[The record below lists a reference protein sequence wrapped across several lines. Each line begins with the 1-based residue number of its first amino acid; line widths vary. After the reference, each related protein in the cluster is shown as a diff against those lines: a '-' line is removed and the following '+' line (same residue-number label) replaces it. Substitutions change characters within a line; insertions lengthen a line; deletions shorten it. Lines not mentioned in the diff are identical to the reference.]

1 MKKLFICGAA
11 LSLMMMACGDE
22 SSSGPDPVTGGETIE
37 SSGSIDGSSGSQ
49 DPSSSAG
56 AESSGTNGAS
66 SGSQPASSGS
76 QPSSSG
82 SQNPESSADV
92 GSSSSVAGNPVQ
104 KVKVFGTC
112 MQSTGRSD
120 IPGGDGLALPPHAL
134 MGQEDGSDKVIVAV
148 DHVMMPAYKISGFA
162 GMIVNPALLDSVD
175 VMAVGDTLY
184 VKQIVDEA
192 KAEDESKCVA
202 EFHFMMKDEPAFTN
216 ATFIVVEGVIRST
229 LDKEAYVASSSSN
242 MPPSSSSAHGGSAA
256 VSVTNISLECKA
268 NHDFDGKTLPTDDL
282 AEPYPYMGSISRIDG
297 LAKLTII
304 NANLNLP
311 CGLNEDSVDSV
322 ITEAKKAMARTGANL
337 VNDTLFVNI
346 DRSKGDYT
354 CGCNARVEFLFDGK
368 YAGFGYTAFD
378 NNGPTEVIDA
388 AKDRPRQIVE
398 DATAQC
404 RNSNNGDDPLVD
416 GGSDGPRAGDG
427 AIPPVAYMYNLGN
440 KAEIVIKS
448 VNLTCGTQFENIDV
462 SVGGDTLYVKPTI
475 DESSLQADCICSTE
489 LDFYISA
496 DEAFMKAKLLVFDYG
511 WDHNPSNKMQII
523 KETHVTPTN

>member
-11 LSLMMMACGDE
+11 LSLMLMACGDE
-22 SSSGPDPVTGGETIE
+22 SSSGPETVTGGDDVE
-37 SSGSIDGSSGSQ
+37 SSGSIVGSSGSQ
-49 DPSSSAG
+49 DQSSNAG
-56 AESSGTNGAS
+56 TESSGSKGVS
-66 SGSQPASSGS
+66 SVSQPV
-76 QPSSSG
+76 SSG

-92 GSSSSVAGNPVQ
+92 GSSSSVAGTPVQ

-112 MQSTGRSD
+112 MQSSGRFD

-134 MGQEDGSDKVIVAV
+134 MGQEDGSDKVIVSV

-162 GMIVNPALLDSVD
+162 GMIVNPALLDSID

-184 VKQIVDEA
+184 VKQVVDEA

-202 EFHFMMKDEPAFTN
+202 EFHFVMKDEPAFTN

-229 LDKEAYVASSSSN
+229 LDKQSGV
-242 MPPSSSSAHGGSAA
+242 PSSSSTTPSSSSVFSVGVA
-256 VSVTNISLECKA
+256 VPVSNISLECKP
-268 NHDFDGKTLPTDDL
+268 NHDFDGKTLPADLL

-297 LAKLTII
+297 YAKLTII

-311 CGLNEDSVDSV
+311 CRGDSAVV
-322 ITEAKKAMARTGANL
+322 NAMLKEAKNAIARSGANL
-337 VNDTLFVNI
+337 VDDTLYVNI
-346 DRSKGDYT
+346 DRTKGEDYT
-354 CGCNARVEFLFDGK
+354 CGCNARVEFLFDAQ

-398 DATAQC
+398 DVSAQC
-404 RNSNNGDDPLVD
+404 RNSNSGDDPLTD

-489 LDFYISA
+489 LDFEINA
-496 DEAFMKAKLLVFDYG
+496 DEDFMKATLLVFDYG
-511 WDHNPSNKMQII
+511 WDHNPSNKMPIV

>member
-1 MKKLFICGAA
+1 MKKMLACGAA

-37 SSGSIDGSSGSQ
+37 SSDTVGGSSGTPN
-49 DPSSSAG
+49 PSSSAG
-56 AESSGTNGAS
+56 AESSGSKGT
-66 SGSQPASSGS
+66 SSGS

-82 SQNPESSADV
+82 SQNPDSSADV
-92 GSSSSVAGNPVQ
+92 GSSSSVAGTPVQ

-112 MQSTGRSD
+112 MQSSGRFD

-134 MGQEDGSDKVIVAV
+134 MGQEDGSDKVIVSV

-162 GMIVNPALLDSVD
+162 GMIVNPALLDSID

-184 VKQIVDEA
+184 VKQVVDEA

-202 EFHFMMKDEPAFTN
+202 EFHFVMKDEPAFTN
-216 ATFIVVEGVIRST
+216 ASFIVVEGVIRST
-229 LDKEAYVASSSSN
+229 LDKQSGV
-242 MPPSSSSAHGGSAA
+242 PSSSSTTPSSSSVHSGSTA
-256 VSVTNISLECKA
+256 VPLSNISLECKA
-268 NHDFDGKTLPTDDL
+268 NHDFDGKPAQGE
-282 AEPYPYMGSISRIDG
+282 AEPYPYMSSIARIDG

-322 ITEAKKAMARTGANL
+322 ITEAKKAIARTGANL
-337 VNDTLFVNI
+337 INDTLFVNI

-354 CGCNARVEFLFDGK
+354 CGCNARVEFLFDGQ
-368 YAGFGYTAFD
+368 YADFGYTAFD

-388 AKDRPRQIVE
+388 AKNRPRQIVE
-398 DATAQC
+398 DVTAQC
-404 RNSNNGDDPLVD
+404 LNSNGNDSLTD
-416 GGSDGPRAGDG
+416 GSSDGPRAGDR

-448 VNLTCGTQFENIDV
+448 VHLTCGTQFKNFDV

-475 DESSLQADCICSTE
+475 DESSPMADCICSTE
-489 LDFYISA
+489 LDFEINA
-496 DEAFMKAKLLVFDYG
+496 DEAFMNVMLLVFDYG
-511 WDHNPSNKMQII
+511 WGSNPSNKMQII

>member
-37 SSGSIDGSSGSQ
+37 SSDTVGGSSGSQ
-49 DPSSSAG
+49 DQSSSAG
-56 AESSGTNGAS
+56 AESSGAKGV
-66 SGSQPASSGS
+66 SSGS

-92 GSSSSVAGNPVQ
+92 GSSSSVAGTPVQ

-112 MQSTGRSD
+112 MQSSGRFD

-202 EFHFMMKDEPAFTN
+202 EFHFVMKDEPAFTN

-229 LDKEAYVASSSSN
+229 LDKQSGVPSSSSTT
-242 MPPSSSSAHGGSAA
+242 PSSSSAHGGSAA
-256 VSVTNISLECKA
+256 VPVTNISLECKA

>member
-56 AESSGTNGAS
+56 AESSDTNGAS

-92 GSSSSVAGNPVQ
+92 GSSSSVARTPVQ

-229 LDKEAYVASSSSN
+229 LDKQSGV
-242 MPPSSSSAHGGSAA
+242 PSSSSTTPSSSSVFSVGAA
-256 VSVTNISLECKA
+256 VPVTNISLECKA

-304 NANLNLP
+304 NAYLNMP
-311 CGLNEDSVDSV
+311 CGANEDSAV
-322 ITEAKKAMARTGANL
+322 TEAKKAMARTGANL

-354 CGCNARVEFLFDGK
+354 CGCNARVEFMFDGK

-378 NNGPTEVIDA
+378 NNGPVQVIDA

-427 AIPPVAYMYNLGN
+427 AIPPVAYMYELGN

>member
-1 MKKLFICGAA
+1 MKKMLACGAA

-37 SSGSIDGSSGSQ
+37 SSDTVGGSSGTPN
-49 DPSSSAG
+49 PSSSAG
-56 AESSGTNGAS
+56 TESSGSKGTS

-104 KVKVFGTC
+104 KVKVGGKC
-112 MQSTGRSD
+112 MESKGNSN
-120 IPGGDGLALPPHAL
+120 IPGGDGLALPPHAI
-134 MGQEDGSDKVIVAV
+134 MGQEEGSDIAV
-148 DHVMMPAYKISGFA
+148 VVVENVMMPDYQISGFA
-162 GMIVNPALLDSVD
+162 GMIVNPALLDSVE

-192 KAEDESKCVA
+192 KAEGGSKCVT
-202 EFHFMMKDEPAFTN
+202 EFYFKLKADPAFTN
-216 ATFIVVEGVIRST
+216 TSIIVVGDYMRST
-229 LDKEAYVASSSSN
+229 IDKQSSVPSSSSTT
-242 MPPSSSSAHGGSAA
+242 PSSSSAHGGSAA
-256 VSVTNISLECKA
+256 VPVTNISLECKA

-304 NANLNLP
+304 NAYLNMP
-311 CGLNEDSVDSV
+311 CGANEDSAV
-322 ITEAKKAMARTGANL
+322 TEAKKAMARTGANL

-354 CGCNARVEFLFDGK
+354 CGCNARVEFLFDGQ
-368 YAGFGYTAFD
+368 YVGFGYTAFD

-398 DATAQC
+398 DVTAQC
-404 RNSNNGDDPLVD
+404 LNSNGNDPLTD
-416 GGSDGPRAGDG
+416 GSSDGPRAGDG

-448 VNLTCGTQFENIDV
+448 VHLTCGTQFKNFDV

-475 DESSLQADCICSTE
+475 DESSPMADCICSTE
-489 LDFYISA
+489 LDFEINA
-496 DEAFMKAKLLVFDYG
+496 DEAFMNATLLVFDYG
-511 WDHNPSNKMQII
+511 WGCNPSNKMQII

>member
-1 MKKLFICGAA
+1 MLACGAA

-37 SSGSIDGSSGSQ
+37 SADTVVGSSGTPN
-49 DPSSSAG
+49 PSSSAG
-56 AESSGTNGAS
+56 TESSGSKGTS

-92 GSSSSVAGNPVQ
+92 GSSSSVAGTPVQ

-112 MQSTGRSD
+112 MQSSGRFDS
-120 IPGGDGLALPPHAL
+120 PGADGLALPPHAL

-148 DHVMMPAYKISGFA
+148 DHVMMPDYQIGGFA
-162 GMIVNPALLDSVD
+162 GMVVNPALLDSID

-184 VKQIVDEA
+184 VKQVVDEA

-202 EFHFMMKDEPAFTN
+202 EFHFVMKDEPAFTN
-216 ATFIVVEGVIRST
+216 ASFIVVEGVIRST
-229 LDKEAYVASSSSN
+229 LDKQSGV
-242 MPPSSSSAHGGSAA
+242 PSSSSTTPSSSSVHSGSTA
-256 VSVTNISLECKA
+256 VPLSNISLECKP
-268 NHDFDGKTLPTDDL
+268 NHDFDGKPAQGE
-282 AEPYPYMGSISRIDG
+282 AEPYPYMSSIARIDG

-322 ITEAKKAMARTGANL
+322 ITEAKKAIARTGANL
-337 VNDTLFVNI
+337 INDTLFVNI
-346 DRSKGDYT
+346 ERNKGVDYK
-354 CGCNARVEFLFDGK
+354 CGCNARVEFLFDGQ
-368 YAGFGYTAFD
+368 YVGFGYTAFD

-398 DATAQC
+398 DVTAQC
-404 RNSNNGDDPLVD
+404 LNSNGNDPLTD
-416 GGSDGPRAGDG
+416 GSSDGPRASDG

-448 VNLTCGTQFENIDV
+448 VHLTCGTQFKNFDV

-475 DESSLQADCICSTE
+475 DESSPMADCICSTE
-489 LDFYISA
+489 LDFEINA
-496 DEAFMKAKLLVFDYG
+496 DEAFMNATLLVFDYG
-511 WDHNPSNKMQII
+511 WGSNPSNKMPIV

>member
-1 MKKLFICGAA
+1 ML
-11 LSLMMMACGDE
+11 MACGDE
-22 SSSGPDPVTGGETIE
+22 SSSGPETVTGGDDIE
-37 SSGSIDGSSGSQ
+37 SSGSVIGSSGSQ
-49 DPSSSAG
+49 PS
-56 AESSGTNGAS
+56 S
-66 SGSQPASSGS
+66 SGSQPA
-76 QPSSSG
+76 SSG

-104 KVKVFGTC
+104 KVKVFGKC
-112 MQSTGRSD
+112 MESKGRSDID

-148 DHVMMPAYKISGFA
+148 DHVMMPVYQISGSA
-162 GMIVNPALLDSVD
+162 GMIVNPALLDSIE

-184 VKQIVDEA
+184 VKQVVDEA
-192 KAEDESKCVA
+192 KTEDDSKCVA
-202 EFHFMMKDEPAFTN
+202 EFHFVMKDEPAFTN

-229 LDKEAYVASSSSN
+229 LDKQSSV
-242 MPPSSSSAHGGSAA
+242 PSSSSTTPSSSSVFSGSVA
-256 VSVTNISLECKA
+256 VPVHNISLECLP
-268 NHDFDGKTLPTDDL
+268 NHDFDGNSAQCE
-282 AEPYPYMGSISRIDG
+282 AEPYPYMSSISRLDG

-322 ITEAKKAMARTGANL
+322 ITEVKKAMARSGANL
-337 VNDTLFVNI
+337 INDTLFVNI
-346 DRSKGDYT
+346 DRTKGVEYT
-354 CGCNARVEFLFDGK
+354 CGCNARVEFLFDRQ
-368 YAGFGYTAFD
+368 YEGFGYTAFD

-398 DATAQC
+398 EATAKC
-404 RNSNNGDDPLVD
+404 LNSNNGDDPMVD
-416 GGSDGPRAGDG
+416 GDHTGDG
-427 AIPPVAYMYNLGN
+427 ALPPVAYMYNLGN

-475 DESSLQADCICSTE
+475 DESSPMADCVCSTE

-511 WDHNPSNKMQII
+511 WGSNPSNKMPII
-523 KETHVTPTN
+523 KQTNVTPTN

>member
-104 KVKVFGTC
+104 KVKVGGKC
-112 MQSTGRSD
+112 MESKGNSN
-120 IPGGDGLALPPHAL
+120 IPGGDGLALPPHAI
-134 MGQEDGSDKVIVAV
+134 MGQEEGSDIAV
-148 DHVMMPAYKISGFA
+148 VVVENVMMPDYQISGFA
-162 GMIVNPALLDSVD
+162 GMIVNPALLDSVE

-229 LDKEAYVASSSSN
+229 IDKQSSVPSSSSTT
-242 MPPSSSSAHGGSAA
+242 PSSSSAHGGSAA
-256 VSVTNISLECKA
+256 VPVSNVSLECLP
-268 NHDFDGKTLPTDDL
+268 NHDFDGNSAQCE
-282 AEPYPYMGSISRIDG
+282 AEPYPYMSSIARLDG

-311 CGLNEDSVDSV
+311 CGANEDSAV
-322 ITEAKKAMARTGANL
+322 TEAKKAMARTGANL

-346 DRSKGDYT
+346 DRSKGNYT

-511 WDHNPSNKMQII
+511 WGSNPSNKMQII
-523 KETHVTPTN
+523 KETHATPTN